1 MLHINQEQEHITNDD
16 LYQLVNEN
24 PLIHEVHRRQLNKL
38 GHVLRKPAE
47 CLTNTYALYTP
58 SHGSRGP
65 GRPKTSFP
73 NYIAKVISPN
83 VPPTEREIRLAAADR
98 KQWRGLVNQA
108 AEP

>member
-83 VPPTEREIRLAAADR
+83 DPPTEREICLAAADR
-98 KQWRGLVNQA
+98 KQWGGLVNQA